1 MLKLTSSY
9 SKKVPVPGAD
19 YSSQS
24 FHAAVEVE
32 LPDGLTPEQLND
44 RIHRTFELVKSS
56 VENELRNGHTS
67 PATPPPVV
75 KAGPDTTPAGKTI
88 QEPPTASFNGNG
100 NGNGNGS
107 QKASGKQ
114 VQFLT
119 DLAIHRNLNLRD
131 LNALAQRAFRVAD
144 IGALTRRQASDFI
157 DRFAEIAG
165 APVRRAA

>member
-44 RIHRTFELVKSS
+44 RIHRTFALVKSS
-56 VENELRNGHTS
+56 VENEIQNGHAT
-67 PATPPPVV
+67 PVTPPPAA
-75 KAGPDTTPAGKTI
+75 KSGSDSAPAGKATP
-88 QEPPTASFNGNG
+88 EAPAASS
-100 NGNGNGS
+100 NGNGS

-114 VQFLT
+114 IQFLT

-131 LNALAQRAFRVAD
+131 LNALVQKTFKVD
-144 IGALTRRQASDFI
+144 DLSALSRKQASDFI